1 MGYSDMQDQYVL
13 GYALRDRFDWTISLC
28 LPPPDRIAFDTA
40 CEKWRAWEAQ
50 ERHAVAAMRSRSSST
65 FTRPRASSNVS
76 SQISAPQMARAHSG
90 QSGQSS
96 GSSTLVPPQNE
107 RWDPK
112 RDPKGHNASNESLP
126 GNTKNGRPRN
136 FSIVSQI
143 PPTGKLSRALKIF
156 VAWKP

>member
-1 MGYSDMQDQYVL
+1 MQDQYVL
-13 GYALRDRFDWTISLC
+13 GYALRDRFDWSISLC
-28 LPPPDRIAFDTA
+28 LPPPDRIAFDSA
-40 CEKWRAWEAQ
+40 CEKWRAWETQ

-76 SQISAPQMARAHSG
+76 TQVSASQMARVHSG

-107 RWDPK
+107 RWDQSSSSK
-112 RDPKGHNASNESLP
+112 RDAKVHNNASNESLP
-126 GNTKNGRPRN
+126 VNTKNGRSRN
-136 FSIVSQI
+136 FSHVSQI